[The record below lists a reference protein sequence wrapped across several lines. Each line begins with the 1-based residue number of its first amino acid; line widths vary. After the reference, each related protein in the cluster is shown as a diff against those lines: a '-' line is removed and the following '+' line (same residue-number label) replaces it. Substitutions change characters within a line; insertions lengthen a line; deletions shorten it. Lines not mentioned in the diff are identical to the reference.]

1 MTDETNTPSGDAP
14 LGSLPPPQDDPAW
27 VRNLAWAMS
36 TLVIAIAAF
45 HIGQATAKPEP
56 APAADPCAGII
67 TDYSDLEDSL
77 RTAPESI
84 RPRAI
89 AHYVVGSCQTG

>member
-1 MTDETNTPSGDAP
+1 
-14 LGSLPPPQDDPAW
+14 
-27 VRNLAWAMS
+27 MS

-89 AHYVVGSCQTG
+89 AHYVVDHPGCFPPDLVATFKAMLDQFPPAG

>member
-1 MTDETNTPSGDAP
+1 MYTVGNNPGTPGQRHAPAGSSRRLNYVTDETNTPSGDAP

-45 HIGQATAKPEP
+45 HIGQATAK
-56 APAADPCAGII
+56 
-67 TDYSDLEDSL
+67 SS
-77 RTAPESI
+77 
-84 RPRAI
+84 
-89 AHYVVGSCQTG
+89 